1 MKIVEMFF
9 DEDNDM
15 LVLEE
20 PDGTVSRFNHYQ
32 LREAKEVLH
41 QYDHANFHPS
51 SEENEKA
58 FELFAVR
65 MGKTSP
71 EVHDTLSPYLN

>member
-20 PDGTVSRFNHYQ
+20 PDGTISRFNHLLYVW
-32 LREAKEVLH
+32 AKPHLKFMILYH
-41 QYDHANFHPS
+41 HI
-51 SEENEKA
+51 
-58 FELFAVR
+58 
-65 MGKTSP
+65 
-71 EVHDTLSPYLN
+71 